1 LQECFVKL
9 NKNVLLNVTDIAEF
23 PLLPACAVEFT
34 RHLNGAVLGLAQS
47 SDQRPRAIE
56 ERKIQIPGRK
66 NMKVVRVLSLALYRC
81 LVLKRTPQQQA
92 DLDHLLARQQ
102 QRTAPEYHQWLTPQE
117 FGARFGASHED
128 LGKLKNW
135 LESRG
140 FQVRSVLNNASVID
154 FAATAGKI
162 RDEFHT
168 ARCIRGNNG
177 H

>member
-1 LQECFVKL
+1 LDRRVQVKEVGPGAAQREAREKLLEAARRREIDAVLVWRLDRWGRSVTDLLSTLQELEHLGVGFVSL
-9 NKNVLLNVTDIAEF
+9 TE
-23 PLLPACAVEFT
+23 
-34 RHLNGAVLGLAQS
+34 AQS
-47 SDQRPRAIE
+47 
-56 ERKIQIPGRK
+56 
-66 NMKVVRVLSLALYRC
+66 VRRIS
-81 LVLKRTPQQQA
+81 QQQA

>member
-1 LQECFVKL
+1 MDRRVQVKEVGPGAAQREAREKLPRAAGRSTPCWCGGWIAGGRSVTDLLSTLQELEHLGVGFVSL
-9 NKNVLLNVTDIAEF
+9 TE
-23 PLLPACAVEFT
+23 
-34 RHLNGAVLGLAQS
+34 AQS
-47 SDQRPRAIE
+47 
-56 ERKIQIPGRK
+56 
-66 NMKVVRVLSLALYRC
+66 VRRIS
-81 LVLKRTPQQQA
+81 QQQA